1 MRTINKITLLGYVGR
16 DSELTVTAQG
26 LEVAGL
32 SIATSALKKSGEKVT
47 QWHNCVAFGKTA
59 ELVAQ
64 YAKKGA
70 RIYVEGEMQ
79 YSEYDKD
86 GVKMLS
92 AKVVINTVS
101 FIDFADSGE
110 QKQAAPAA
118 KKPAYQPAQLDDSD
132 IPF

>member
-1 MRTINKITLLGYVGR
+1 MRTINKIHLLGYVGK
-16 DSELTVTAQG
+16 DCTMTTTAQG

-32 SIATSALKKSGEKVT
+32 SLATSALKKNGEKVT

-59 ELVAQ
+59 ELLAQ

-70 RIYVEGEMQ
+70 RMYVEGEMQ
-79 YSEYDKD
+79 YSEYEKD

-92 AKVVINTVS
+92 AKVVIHTTS
-101 FIDFADSGE
+101 FIDFGEDSE
-110 QKQAAPAA
+110 P
-118 KKPAYQPAQLDDSD
+118 KKTPTPAQKKEDPYDD